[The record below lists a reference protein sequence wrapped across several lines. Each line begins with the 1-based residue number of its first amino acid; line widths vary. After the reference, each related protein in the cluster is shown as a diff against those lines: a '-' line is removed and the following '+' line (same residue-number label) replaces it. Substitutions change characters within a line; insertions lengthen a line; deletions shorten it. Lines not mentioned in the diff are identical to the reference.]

1 MGDSSGLP
9 SGSGPPPQER
19 RAVPRYMFIA
29 VVEIIEPASDVH
41 MTGRVSEISRKGC
54 FIDVLNPL
62 PTGTLINVRV
72 SCDKGTFATL
82 GKIIYV
88 QEAMGMGVAYM
99 NTPPDQMKILDGW
112 LKDMHS

>member
-9 SGSGPPPQER
+9 PGSGPTPQER
-19 RAVPRYMFIA
+19 RTVPRYMFIA
-29 VVEIIEPASDVH
+29 VVEIIEPANDVH

-54 FIDVLNPL
+54 FIDILNPL
-62 PTGTLINVRV
+62 PQGTLINLRV
-72 SCDKGTFATL
+72 SCDKGTFFTP

-99 NTPPDQMKILDGW
+99 NPSADQLKILDGW
-112 LKDMHS
+112 LADMRS